1 MTPLS
6 VALFGIGFAP
16 ISVATFGLV
25 SEAKGVAVSA
35 PLVYDPRYHSFESW
49 ASLMAEQYAA
59 NQLEI
64 PSMYTDWKLWGNGLK
79 AIDVFTNEAIPS
91 TDNYEDWQQ
100 WAEALLGSINPP
112 VRT

>member
-100 WAEALLGSINPP
+100 WAQALLGSMNPSI
-112 VRT
+112 RN